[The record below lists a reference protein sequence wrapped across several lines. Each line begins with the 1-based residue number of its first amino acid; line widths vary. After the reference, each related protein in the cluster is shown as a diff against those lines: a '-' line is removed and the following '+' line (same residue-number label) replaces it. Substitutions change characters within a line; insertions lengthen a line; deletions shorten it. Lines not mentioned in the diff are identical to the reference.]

1 MQIDLAHHPT
11 ASGTVMTR
19 TGTLAILLL
28 TLCVTANAA
37 DGLGY
42 LFTTPAQRAA
52 LDRLSLKPGSTA
64 VAAESEAAA
73 TEAEKEAPRKKVK
86 VGGMIVNSHGKNTT
100 WLNQDGD
107 KKVIATGVSAGH
119 VEVTLG
125 ADGKHISL
133 KPGQEFDP
141 NTGKISETYQGATNT
156 TTPSTG
162 ACRSTKTPE
171 GDLHLICEPHT
182 TKR

>member
-1 MQIDLAHHPT
+1 
-11 ASGTVMTR
+11 MTR

-28 TLCVTANAA
+28 MLSANANAA

-52 LDRLSLKPGSTA
+52 LDRLSLKSGGTA
-64 VAAESEAAA
+64 VAAEPDAAA
-73 TEAEKEAPRKKVK
+73 IEEESKAPRKKVK
-86 VGGMIVNSHGKNTT
+86 VGGMIVNSRGKNTT

-107 KKVIATGVSAGH
+107 KKVKATGVFSGQ

-125 ADGKHISL
+125 VDGKHISL

-141 NTGKISETYQGATNT
+141 NTGKISETYQGATNAKAQG
-156 TTPSTG
+156 SS

-171 GDLHLICEPHT
+171 GDLHLICEPKT
-182 TKR
+182 AKP

>member
-1 MQIDLAHHPT
+1 MRRADCMLFILA
-11 ASGTVMTR
+11 ALS
-19 TGTLAILLL
+19 
-28 TLCVTANAA
+28 ANVYAA

-52 LDRLSLKPGSTA
+52 LDRLSLKPDGSMTA
-64 VAAESEAAA
+64 APPEVAV
-73 TEAEKEAPRKKVK
+73 TEDGKDAPPKKVK
-86 VGGMIVNSHGKNTT
+86 ISGMIVSSHGKNTT
-100 WLNQDGD
+100 WINHDGD
-107 KKVIATGVSAGH
+107 KKVKSTGVSGGQ

-141 NTGKISETYQGATNT
+141 GTGKISETYQGATAT
-156 TTPSTG
+156 KLPSSG

-171 GDLHLICEPHT
+171 GDLHLICEPPAIKH
-182 TKR
+182 

>member
-1 MQIDLAHHPT
+1 
-11 ASGTVMTR
+11 MTR
-19 TGTLAILLL
+19 TGTLVILLL
-28 TLCVTANAA
+28 TLASNANAA

-52 LDRLSLKPGSTA
+52 LDRLSLKPGGTA
-64 VAAESEAAA
+64 AAAQPDTAA
-73 TEAEKEAPRKKVK
+73 TEEESEAPRKKVK

-100 WLNQDGD
+100 WLNQNGD
-107 KKVIATGVSAGH
+107 KKVKATGVSSGQ

-125 ADGKHISL
+125 VDGKHISL

-141 NTGKISETYQGATNT
+141 NTGKISETYQGATNAT
-156 TTPSTG
+156 AQSSS

-182 TKR
+182 AKP